1 MKFKIHTYPHIPNF
15 SSYSQV
21 TVSGISPIKSQEQIQ
36 LDEQMMEEDEIE
48 DEWGQTPRCAGIN
61 CDLSQRRLV
70 AYYDECSDVNLSEI
84 DDDDDDDY
92 Y

>member
-1 MKFKIHTYPHIPNF
+1 
-15 SSYSQV
+15 
-21 TVSGISPIKSQEQIQ
+21 
-36 LDEQMMEEDEIE
+36 MMEEDELE